1 MASVI
6 LGISITGQSIH
17 AVEMAKNGLNSTM
30 HAIDEWENP
39 FAIGYDEPDP
49 HALELFTEYLAAF
62 LKVNQAKSRAASI
75 ALDTGSLFIHRMP
88 IEENTTDTAIREQ
101 IRWEIDQY
109 FPNLSSSEFIFDYH
123 RMSRFPSVR
132 LNEIISVSIRRK
144 TARAIE
150 EVLTTLGLRLHILD
164 ADHFS
169 AETALRM
176 NYPDSLR
183 RHITLIGIKANR
195 LDVSLL
201 KNGNLES
208 YSHSVVESPADIAEQ
223 IGKLSRDQ
231 AGVFSIVTYGPAL
244 DSELLQ
250 QIRRS
255 SATLVEALNP
265 LRQVAIADSLR
276 VADRLSTPSY
286 RFAAAI
292 GVALRRD

>member
-1 MASVI
+1 MAASI

-39 FAIGYDEPDP
+39 FSAGYEEPDP

-62 LKVNQAKSRAASI
+62 LKVNQSKARVASI

-88 IEENTTDTAIREQ
+88 IEDHTPDDVISEQ
-101 IRWEIDQY
+101 IRWELEQY
-109 FPNLSSSEFIFDYH
+109 FPHLSSAEFISAYH

-132 LNEIISVSIRRK
+132 LNEILSVSLRRK
-144 TARAIE
+144 TAHAIE
-150 EVLTTLGLRLHILD
+150 EVLTTLGLKLHILD

-183 RHITLIGIKANR
+183 RHISLIGIKTNR
-195 LDVSLL
+195 LDISLL

-208 YSHSVVESPADIAEQ
+208 YFHVVVDAPTDIVEQ
-223 IGKLSRDQ
+223 IGQLSREQ

-244 DSELLQ
+244 DSGLLQ
-250 QIRRS
+250 QIRRG